1 MVLRLCKVAVTKTV
15 RYTGTK
21 TEKQINEIEE
31 TVQKQTTCI

>member
-21 TEKQINEIEE
+21 TDKQRNEIE
-31 TVQKQTTCI
+31 